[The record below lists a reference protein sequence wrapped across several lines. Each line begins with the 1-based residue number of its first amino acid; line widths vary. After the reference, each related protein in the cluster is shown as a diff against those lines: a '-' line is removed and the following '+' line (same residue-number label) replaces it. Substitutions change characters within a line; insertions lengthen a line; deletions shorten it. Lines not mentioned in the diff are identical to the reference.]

1 MFPMVSWGQAEAAPQ
16 AEVLSEPVPDEV
28 LESAVAAVAAL
39 GREVVQGRYHVAL
52 ERMNPK
58 WKARHAKRMG
68 GMKELE
74 RQLAA
79 VPAEMMRRGI
89 SMISFKPQGKPN
101 GYGVTPVNRQIKEQ
115 GATIERLVCTQW
127 LVLVPTVTQFKI
139 LQSQPGQP
147 AKWIEIE
154 SIGYQVAISDREKLD
169 WTFID
174 GGGLNANDLRSVFIT
189 LPQDMVLPPVGK
201 KEAP

>member
-1 MFPMVSWGQAEAAPQ
+1 
-16 AEVLSEPVPDEV
+16 
-28 LESAVAAVAAL
+28 
-39 GREVVQGRYHVAL
+39 
-52 ERMNPK
+52 
-58 WKARHAKRMG
+58 
-68 GMKELE
+68 
-74 RQLAA
+74 
-79 VPAEMMRRGI
+79 
-89 SMISFKPQGKPN
+89 
-101 GYGVTPVNRQIKEQ
+101 
-115 GATIERLVCTQW
+115 
-127 LVLVPTVTQFKI
+127 VTQFKI